1 MVTKPYIFQMQS
13 NVEWLVY
20 IKITTLFQH
29 TKKKQIPQKLC
40 VGFERKINQVIDSV
54 IIKIMGEKN
63 VNGEVF
69 NGKVATKQ

>member
-1 MVTKPYIFQMQS
+1 MIGVHK
-13 NVEWLVY
+13 NHH
-20 IKITTLFQH
+20 TLSTH
-29 TKKKQIPQKLC
+29 KKKQIPQKLC

-63 VNGEVF
+63 VNGGVF